1 MNWMLLPYARYFD
14 FAGRSRR
21 MEYWMFQLFVILV
34 YVALTAAMLLVGGG
48 LDFEGAEAA
57 PGPLVLMIV
66 VVASIWVIA
75 TVIPTFALTIR
86 RLHDTNHSGFWVLIG
101 FIPIIGGLVLL
112 YFMLIEGTRGPNL
125 YGADPKQGL
134 ARGV

>member
-21 MEYWMFQLFVILV
+21 MEYWMFQLFIVLV
-34 YVALTAAMLLVGGG
+34 YAALMIAVLLSGGG
-48 LDFEGAEAA
+48 MDIGGAEAA
-57 PGPLVLMIV
+57 PGPLVLMMFFV
-66 VVASIWVIA
+66 TSIWAIA

-86 RLHDTNHSGFWVLIG
+86 RLHDTNRSGFWILIG
-101 FIPIIGGLVLL
+101 FIPIVGGLVLL

-125 YGADPKQGL
+125 FGADPKEGL
-134 ARGV
+134 QRGV

>member
-21 MEYWMFQLFVILV
+21 MEYWMFQLFIVLGYAALMVAIL
-34 YVALTAAMLLVGGG
+34 MSGGG
-48 LDFEGAEAA
+48 VEVGEAEAA
-57 PGPLVLMIV
+57 PGPLVLMIF
-66 VVASIWVIA
+66 VVASIWAIA

-86 RLHDTNHSGFWVLIG
+86 RLHDTNRSGFWILIG
-101 FIPIIGGLVLL
+101 FVPIVGGLVLL

-125 YGADPKQGL
+125 FGADPKEGL
-134 ARGV
+134 PRGV

>member
-21 MEYWMFQLFVILV
+21 MEYWMFQLFIVLV
-34 YVALTAAMLLVGGG
+34 YAALMVAILMSGGG
-48 LDFEGAEAA
+48 VEVGEAEAA
-57 PGPLVLMIV
+57 PGPLVLMIF
-66 VVASIWVIA
+66 VVASIWAIA

-86 RLHDTNHSGFWVLIG
+86 RLHDTNRSGFWILIG
-101 FIPIIGGLVLL
+101 FVPIVGGLVLL

-125 YGADPKQGL
+125 FGADPKEGL
-134 ARGV
+134 PRGV